1 MVVIGGVVD
10 FVDGVNHIDDV
21 LYGYGLVGTQYHRGL
36 AVVTY
41 LGVDEVGK
49 LGFVSLVF
57 VNEILELVIDIHG
70 DGLFGH
76 GLTAA

>member
-21 LYGYGLVGTQYHRGL
+21 LYGYGLVGTQYHRSL
-36 AVVTY
+36 AVVAY

-57 VNEILELVIDIHG
+57 VNEILELVIDIHC
-70 DGLFGH
+70 DRLFGH
-76 GLTAA
+76 GLAAA